1 MAVKGEIDL
10 NLGVVGLEAL
20 CVFTPFTYF
29 STILPNILCL
39 MKLSF

>member
-20 CVFTPFTYF
+20 NVFTPFTYIF
-29 STILPNILCL
+29 TILSNSLCL